1 MGTPRTKAKTF
12 KFEAI
17 GTQWEI
23 ETDAPLDTQLQI
35 RILDRVHE
43 FDRIYSR
50 FRHDSLVSRLA
61 GANEGGCFDFPDDA
75 PALFDLYD
83 QLHTLTN
90 GAIDP
95 LVGRTLELLGYDRA
109 YSLKAATDDVQR
121 NAHAQ
126 RPVWSKDVIRHGAR
140 LRTRRP
146 LVIDVG
152 AAGKGHLVDIVTR
165 LLRHAGFRQFV
176 VDGGGDLR
184 NTGDSNLRIGLEHPF
199 SPGQVIGVVNLRD
212 RALCAS
218 AVNRRA
224 WGHGLHHVL
233 DARTGIPVR
242 DVVAS
247 WVVADSALLADGL
260 ATALFFVP
268 ARRLA
273 EAFNFT
279 YVRMYSNG
287 RAEMS
292 PTFDGEIFTRS
303 KHETNLTS

>member
-1 MGTPRTKAKTF
+1 MGTASTKAMTF

-17 GTQWEI
+17 GTHWEI
-23 ETDAPLDTQLQI
+23 DTDAPLDMRL
-35 RILDRVHE
+35 RASILVRVRE

-50 FRHDSLVSRLA
+50 FRQDSLVSSVA
-61 GANEGGCFDFPDDA
+61 GADEGGCFDFPEDA
-75 PALFDLYD
+75 PPLFDLYD
-83 QLHTLTN
+83 QLHALTN
-90 GAIDP
+90 GAVDP

-109 YSLKAATDDVQR
+109 YSLKPATDDVQR
-121 NAHAQ
+121 YAHAQ

-152 AAGKGHLVDIVTR
+152 AAGKGHLVDIVTC
-165 LLRHAGFRQFV
+165 LLKRAGFRQFV

-184 NTGDSNLRIGLEHPF
+184 NTGESSLRIGLEHPF
-199 SPGQVIGVVNLRD
+199 SPGQVIGVANLRD

-233 DARTGIPVR
+233 DARTGTPVR

-268 ARRLA
+268 AQRLA
-273 EAFNFT
+273 EVFNFT

-292 PTFDGEIFTRS
+292 PTFAGEIFTRS
-303 KHETNLTS
+303 KHETNLAS